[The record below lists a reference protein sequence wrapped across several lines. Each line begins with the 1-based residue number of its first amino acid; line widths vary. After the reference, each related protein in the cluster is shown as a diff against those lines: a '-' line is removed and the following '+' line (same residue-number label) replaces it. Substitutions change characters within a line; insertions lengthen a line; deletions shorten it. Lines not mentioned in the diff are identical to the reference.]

1 MLGLAP
7 PVDPV
12 DRRAFAELDPQRW
25 DLTRVAS
32 VQQALRL
39 LNDQTVALCLLRASA
54 GVEAIT
60 RLSSHRCENGV
71 DRPVVV
77 IGESAED
84 ERLSYAAGAADFI
97 FVENLTSALLT
108 RVLIHALKLR
118 EQEIMLSRTRQ
129 RFALAIAGSSDG
141 IWEWDR
147 GRGRVFLSARW
158 LEIMGVHDVDQGE
171 HEPALWFDRVHDAD
185 RSCFDRVLESHLEG
199 ATPHFECEFR
209 ARREDG
215 SFRWL
220 RVRGVGARA
229 ASGEVRRLSGSL
241 TDIHAQKTSQLRYQH
256 AALHDTLTGLPNRAY
271 FTRQLKR
278 VFRDYVRGST
288 PLFAVLF
295 LDLDRFKLIND
306 SLGHA
311 AGDLLLTSLS
321 ARLIP
326 CVQAIDTIARIGGD
340 EFSLLL
346 ERLSSEDDAQRV
358 AEQIQRALEQPFIV
372 EGHEVVMSCSI
383 GIAFADRR
391 YKQAEHMLRDADNAL
406 FAAKGSGG
414 AQYRIFSPDMHSRS
428 VSMLKL
434 ESEMRRGID
443 AGEFELYYQPIIAL
457 GTGRIAGLEALVRW
471 NSPRRGMVSPGQ
483 FIPLAE
489 DTGIILGLGRWVL
502 REACRYGS
510 KLVEIFGRGA
520 APPINVNV
528 SRRQLRAAFVDEVL
542 DTMDAFP
549 LARDII
555 RFEITESTL
564 MREGHDSGTLRALR
578 SMGIELH
585 IDDFGTGYSSLA
597 SLASMEVSGLKVDRS
612 FVERMEHDERSAMI
626 VQTIVSL
633 AESLQMRV
641 TAEGIETEAQR
652 QALERLNCAFGQGYL
667 FARPMPGA
675 ELIEKLL
682 RDREGDEPALP
693 GVSAPAPAAARPRG
707 APPRFPKDR
716 VKD

>member
-1 MLGLAP
+1 MLILASAREQLEA
-7 PVDPV
+7 V
-12 DRRAFAELDPQRW
+12 ASALDPIRW
-25 DLTRVAS
+25 DVTRV
-32 VQQALRL
+32 RG
-39 LNDQTVALCLLRASA
+39 DGERAARTLAA
-54 GVEAIT
+54 GHHDVCVVFSDVGAAAIT
-60 RLSSHRCENGV
+60 RLASHTCSQGA
-71 DRPVVV
+71 DIPV
-77 IGESAED
+77 IAIAED
-84 ERLSYAAGAADFI
+84 AADEQVAIAAGAAD
-97 FVENLTSALLT
+97 VVLREAVSPALMS
-108 RVLIHALKLR
+108 RVLSHALKLR
-118 EQEIMLSRTRQ
+118 DRERSLRRAQR

-147 GRGRVFLSARW
+147 ARERVFLSARW
-158 LEIMGVHDVDQGE
+158 LELMGMRDIPEGE
-171 HEPALWFDRVHDAD
+171 HELAVWLSRIHDAD
-185 RSCFDRVLESHLEG
+185 RSCFDRVLAAHLDGE
-199 ATPHFECEFR
+199 APSFECEYR
-209 ARREDG
+209 ALDGDG
-215 SFRWL
+215 SYRWV
-220 RVRGVGARA
+220 RVRGIGERDVG
-229 ASGEVRRLSGSL
+229 GEVTRLSGSL
-241 TDIHAQKTSQLRYQH
+241 TDIHSEKTSQLRYQH

-271 FTRQLKR
+271 FKRQLRR
-278 VFRDYVRGST
+278 VFREYTRGRT

-306 SLGHA
+306 SLGHE

-326 CVQAIDTIARIGGD
+326 CVQAIDTIARVGGD

-346 ERLSSEDDAQRV
+346 ERLTSEDDAHRV
-358 AEQIQRALEQPFIV
+358 AEQIQRALEQPFVV

-383 GIAFADRR
+383 GIAFASRR
-391 YKQAEHMLRDADNAL
+391 YERAEHMLRDADNAL

-414 AQYRIFSPDMHSRS
+414 AQFRIFSPDMHSRS

-443 AGEFELYYQPIIAL
+443 AGEFELYYQPIVSL
-457 GTGRIAGLEALVRW
+457 ETRRIASLEALVRW

-502 REACRYGS
+502 REACRFGS

-528 SRRQLRAAFVDEVL
+528 SRRQLRPAFVDEVL

-555 RFEITESTL
+555 RFEITESAL
-564 MREGHDSGTLRALR
+564 LREGNESGTLRAIR

-597 SLASMEVSGLKVDRS
+597 SLASMEVSGLKIDRS
-612 FVERMEHDERSAMI
+612 FIERMDQDEKSAMI
-626 VQTIVSL
+626 VETILSL
-633 AESLQMRV
+633 ARSLHMRV
-641 TAEGIETEAQR
+641 TAEGIETASQLR
-652 QALERLNCAFGQGYL
+652 ALERLDCAFGQGYL

-675 ELIEKLL
+675 KLIEQLL
-682 RDREGDEPALP
+682 VDRDGEEPALA
-693 GVSAPAPAAARPRG
+693 VVLAPTRAPRRAAAG
-707 APPRFPKDR
+707 AKDR
-716 VKD
+716 VKE